1 MAPHPVF
8 KAGNTALITGAA
20 SGIGLAVAKLC
31 RKHGMKL
38 ALVDKNTDALS
49 QTRSIFEKDE
59 AKTETY
65 TMDVSQPN
73 EWKNLRSNVE
83 SSFNQVDFLM
93 LNAAIGLKG
102 EWDDMMYFQKVSCSL
117 HEYDSI
123 YSSKMFPILLVVRCT
138 HSTPRSS
145 LPTSAVSPWAL
156 QPFFPSFAH
165 HPRPS
170 R

>member
-1 MAPHPVF
+1 MAHHPVF

-49 QTRSIFEKDE
+49 QAKSIFEKDE

-73 EWKNLRSNVE
+73 EWKSLRSNVE
-83 SSFNQVDFLM
+83 SSFNRVDFLM
-93 LNAAIGLKG
+93 LNAAIGPKG

-117 HEYDSI
+117 HERDFF
-123 YSSKMFPILLVVRCT
+123 YSSKYFPIIRCFAVL
-138 HSTPRSS
+138 TPRSDLLHQPWRCHHGPRNLHSPPS
-145 LPTSAVSPWAL
+145 LINRA
-156 QPFFPSFAH
+156 
-165 HPRPS
+165 
-170 R
+170 